1 MKKIHITTLGCSKN
15 TVDSEVLA
23 GQLESHQY
31 QVIDSAEAADVLIIN
46 TCGFVQDAKEESIQA
61 IFEALKLKEQ
71 DPAKKVFAA
80 GCLSQRYRKE
90 IEKEIPEVDAIF
102 GTEEYA
108 EILNTLGEQHAALDN
123 IYRMRKISTPRH
135 YAYLKIS
142 EGCNHNCAFCAIP
155 GIRGRHRS
163 RSIESLTGEAQKL
176 AEFGAKELILI
187 SQDTS
192 YYGREL
198 YKESKIAEL
207 ADKLQTID
215 GFEWIRL
222 LYWYPT
228 NFPEEILDLMQPGSK
243 IVPYIDMPIQ
253 HISSRMLRLMRRG
266 DTRDSLKKMFYTI
279 RERVP
284 EVTLRTTLIL
294 GHPGET
300 DADFRELFDF
310 IKDIKFDRLGTFIY
324 SDEENTA
331 AFSLAEKVNRE
342 TALERQKELMELQ
355 QNISLKKNSARIGQ
369 KYRVLIDEFNPKS
382 AIFSARTKMD
392 APEIDNEVV
401 IQGGN
406 KTYKPGDFAEVKIVD
421 ASEYELYAQFV

>member
-1 MKKIHITTLGCSKN
+1 MKKIHIMTLGCSKN

-23 GQLESHQY
+23 GQLEAHQY

-80 GCLSQRYRKE
+80 GCLSQRYRAE

-102 GTEEYA
+102 GTEEYT

-123 IYRMRKISTPRH
+123 MYRMRKISTPRH

-163 RSIESLTGEAQKL
+163 RTIESLIGEAQKL

-198 YKESKIAEL
+198 YNESKIAEL
-207 ADKLQTID
+207 ADHLQKID

-228 NFPEEILDLMQPGSK
+228 NFPVEILDLMQPGSK

-266 DTRDSLKKMFYTI
+266 DTRDSLKRMFYTI
-279 RERVP
+279 REKVP
-284 EVTLRTTLIL
+284 DVTLRTTIIL

-300 DADFRELFDF
+300 NADFKELFDF

-355 QNISLKKNSARIGQ
+355 QNISLQKNTERIGK
-369 KYRVLIDEFNPKS
+369 KYKVLIDEFNPDTVV
-382 AIFSARTKMD
+382 FSARTKMD
-392 APEIDNEVV
+392 APEIDNEVIV
-401 IQGGN
+401 QGEN
-406 KTYKPGDFAEVKIVD
+406 KLYKSGDFAEVEIVD